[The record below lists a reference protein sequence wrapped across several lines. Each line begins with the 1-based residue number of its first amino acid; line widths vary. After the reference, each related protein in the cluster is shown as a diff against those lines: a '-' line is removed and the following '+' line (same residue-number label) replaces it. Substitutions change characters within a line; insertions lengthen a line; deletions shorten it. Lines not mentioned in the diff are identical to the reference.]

1 MLSDSEIINSNFKAS
16 IIYLEQQS
24 IKMQYFVESWKA
36 LEFLLKFYRIQS
48 VITMKAPRHKL
59 WFIAEHMWMSSK
71 CDWWCFFHT
80 NDTQLHVIF
89 LRALPMKKKG
99 KEKFWQPCRCERW
112 WYCECQRRK
121 TPWGVVKKWKI
132 VVIRWDFRWLKGE
145 EESF

>member
-1 MLSDSEIINSNFKAS
+1 
-16 IIYLEQQS
+16 
-24 IKMQYFVESWKA
+24 MQYFVESWKA

-89 LRALPMKKKG
+89 LRALPMKKKRERKSSDSRAG
-99 KEKFWQPCRCERW
+99 ASDDDIASVKEERHHGGLLKSGRLLLSDETSAGW
-112 WYCECQRRK
+112 RVRRK
-121 TPWGVVKKWKI
+121 FSNKI
-132 VVIRWDFRWLKGE
+132 TQHSDVFIGDDMLIELRNL
-145 EESF
+145 